1 MLDEQNL
8 DLTEELEHEKEA
20 NEGIAE
26 EYRRLI
32 ERNLQSK
39 RKTTLTEQLSSI
51 LYDTNNSFNDTP
63 EEVQAIIDYV
73 TGPDKSWCSGGTE
86 AKEFRLIMDR
96 TFQREWDDFR
106 EANPGVSFAAAMDAL
121 PPRYLLPLMLPTQLE
136 ALTKEHRSSLAPGQG
151 AVRARIRYSDL
162 KNSRCSTVR
171 EFRFTSSAAECIREA
186 MEKIFLVTDY
196 RNSVGPGEER
206 LPDDY
211 MFRVQG
217 RQEYIYGPENILSFR
232 YIRQCVQKQVEINLT
247 VEPVES
253 ERITATLFEPQYPA
267 MRAAED
273 KCTHEGIS
281 ITSNIAKLDTQPY
294 LSLWDVDEKLSVT
307 IDELSNLRI
316 GLERIK
322 GENLRDGDDVYVCI
336 VVEVVFGTESVCA
349 PKATPWRCLKGAV
362 GAPKETFFH
371 ASWGP
376 RGKLAFDVLLSDAP
390 RELKLCLNVVAA
402 SRDNFHHV
410 SSFSPVQLLDDTI
423 KGEQKNL
430 VKFVNLINP
439 LAVGAEEQHCPI
451 FFLATVSVQLFT
463 HTAQLHAGAVN
474 VRMWAGEQRANPIG
488 SNSSNPDKSAIGCR
502 LVFPRFGKPVVL
514 PDGEPPKRKHRDGE
528 QLHAESM
535 VRLDVQLRD
544 NKISQLRQVK
554 RVLATDPL
562 YTLSP
567 ADKTLLWHYRSDLTQ
582 RPKALCKLLL
592 AVNWM
597 QPFAVHEMHDL
608 MFFRSRGRDFVGWE
622 RLQPRDAL
630 ELLDAR
636 YADTKVREYAVSCL
650 ATMTDT
656 ELKGCVLQLVQVL
669 KYEPYHYSAL
679 SRFLL
684 HRSLR
689 CPHIIGHFVFWHLV
703 AEMGNDNIC
712 ERHGLL
718 IEEFLRRFPRR
729 REFFRQQFV
738 VDELL
743 AAAMKVKNDSKKD
756 RLGNLRDRL
765 KSIRFPRRFTLPLN
779 PSMECSA
786 IEVGKCKVMDS
797 KKLPL
802 WLVFRNANEDG
813 DPIYIIFKAGDDLRQ
828 DLLTL
833 QMLELMDNVW
843 KDCGLDLHMIPYG
856 CVATGEGVGMIEI
869 VLQSDTIA
877 NITRKDGG
885 AQAAFSEEPLMN
897 WLRKHNCRPPDV
909 ERCLW
914 NFLYSTAGYTV
925 ATYILGIGD
934 RHNDNIMIREDGTLF
949 HIDFGHFLGNFK
961 TKFGFKRETA
971 PFIFTPMYAYM
982 LGGPSSPIFEH
993 FRHVAC
999 QAYNVIRRYSN
1010 QLIIM
1015 FMLML
1020 STGIPELQK
1029 AEDIFW
1035 LKSVLLFGKSDDE
1048 ASAHYRVQIGEALN
1062 NKRTLVNDYIHILAH

>member
-1 MLDEQNL
+1 MLDEQKL
-8 DLTEELEHEKEA
+8 DLNEELEHEKEA

-32 ERNLQSK
+32 ERNMKSK
-39 RKTTLTEQLSSI
+39 RNTALTEQLSTI
-51 LYDTNNSFNDTP
+51 LYDANDVFSDTP
-63 EEVQAIIDYV
+63 EEIQAMIDYV
-73 TGPDKSWCSGGTE
+73 TGPEKAWTSGGSE
-86 AKEFRLIMDR
+86 AREFRLIMEK
-96 TFQREWDDFR
+96 TFQQEWEEFCR
-106 EANPGVSFAAAMDAL
+106 GYPGATLSSAMDCL
-121 PPRYLLPLMLPTQLE
+121 PPRYIMPALQPAQLE
-136 ALTKEHRSSLAPGQG
+136 ALIKDYRSVTKPGTG

-171 EFRFTSSAAECIREA
+171 EFQFDSSAAQCIRES

-211 MFRVQG
+211 LFRVQG
-217 RQEYIYGPENILSFR
+217 RNEFIYGEDNILSFR
-232 YIRQCVQKQVEINLT
+232 YIRECVLKQVEINLT
-247 VEPVES
+247 VEPVDS
-253 ERITATLFEPQYPA
+253 ERINTRLFEPQYPA
-267 MRAAED
+267 VIQRPRN
-273 KCTHEGIS
+273 THDAIS
-281 ITSNIAKLDTQPY
+281 IANIEKLDSQPF
-294 LSLWDVDEKLSVT
+294 LSLWDIDEKLSVT
-307 IDELSNLRI
+307 VDEVSNLR
-316 GLERIK
+316 LPEERIK
-322 GENLRDGDDVYVCI
+322 GENLRDGDDMFVCI
-336 VVEVVFGTESVCA
+336 VTEVVFGTQSVCP
-349 PKATPWRCLKGAV
+349 PKATPWRCCKGAV
-362 GAPKETFFH
+362 GAAKDTFFRV
-371 ASWGP
+371 SWGP
-376 RGKLAFDVLLSDAP
+376 RGKLAFDLMLSDAP
-390 RELKLCLNVVAA
+390 RELKLCLNVIAV
-402 SRDNFHHV
+402 SGDNFNYV
-410 SSFSPVQLLDDTI
+410 SAFTASQLLDDSI

-439 LAVGAEEQHCPI
+439 LASAEVEQSCPI
-451 FFLATVSVQLFT
+451 FYLATVSVQLFD
-463 HTAQLHAGAVN
+463 HAAQLHSGPVN

-488 SNSSNPDKSAIGCR
+488 SNSSNPDKTAIGCR
-502 LVFPRFGKPVVL
+502 LLFPRFGKSVVL
-514 PDGEPPKRKHRDGE
+514 PDGEPPRRKLKE
-528 QLHAESM
+528 MEMSHAESM
-535 VRLDVQLRD
+535 IRMDVQLRD
-544 NKISQLRQVK
+544 NKIAQLRQVK

-562 YTLSP
+562 YALTPS
-567 ADKTLLWHYRSDLTQ
+567 DKNLLWHYRSDLTQ
-582 RPKALCKLLL
+582 RPKALCKFLL

-597 QPFAVHEMHDL
+597 QPYAVHEAHEL
-608 MFFRSRGRDFVGWE
+608 MLYRPRGRDSIGWE
-622 RLQPRDAL
+622 RLQHRDAL

-636 YADTKVREYAVSCL
+636 YADTKVREYAVQCL
-650 ATMTDT
+650 STMTDT
-656 ELKGCVLQLVQVL
+656 ELKGCILQLVQVL

-743 AAAMKVKNDSKKD
+743 SAAMKVKNDAKKD

-765 KSIRFPRRFTLPLN
+765 KSIRFPRRFTLALN
-779 PSMECSA
+779 PAMECSGLE
-786 IEVGKCKVMDS
+786 IGKSKVMDS

-843 KDCGLDLHMIPYG
+843 KDSGLDLHMIPYG

-869 VLQSDTIA
+869 VLKSDTIA
-877 NITRKDGG
+877 NLTRKDGG
-885 AQAAFSEEPLMN
+885 AQAAFREEPLMN
-897 WLRKHNCRPPDV
+897 WLRKYNRVPQDV

-982 LGGPSSPIFEH
+982 LGGTSSPIYEH
-993 FRHVAC
+993 FCHVAC

-1010 QLIIM
+1010 HLIIM

-1029 AEDIFW
+1029 VEDISW
-1035 LKSVLLFGKSDDE
+1035 LKSVLLFDRSDEE
-1048 ASAHYRVQIGEALN
+1048 ASAHYRGQITEALT

>member
-1 MLDEQNL
+1 MLDEQHL

-32 ERNLQSK
+32 ERNMQSK
-39 RKTTLTEQLSSI
+39 RKTTLSEQLSSI
-51 LYDTNNSFNDTP
+51 LYDTNNTYLDTP
-63 EEVQAIIDYV
+63 EEIQAIVDYV
-73 TGPDKSWCSGGTE
+73 TGPEKSWTSGGSE
-86 AKEFRLIMDR
+86 AREFRQIMEK
-96 TFQREWDDFR
+96 TFHKEWEDFLM
-106 EANPGVSFAAAMDAL
+106 ANPGVNPAAAMDSL
-121 PPRYLLPLMLPTQLE
+121 PPTYLLPPLQPAQLE
-136 ALTKEHRSSLAPGQG
+136 ALTKEYRSALTPGQG
-151 AVRARIRYSDL
+151 AIRARIRYSDL

-171 EFRFTSSAAECIREA
+171 EFPFSSSAEECIRDA

-206 LPDDY
+206 LPEDY

-217 RQEYIYGPENILSFR
+217 RQEYIYGRENILAFR
-232 YIRQCVQKQVEINLT
+232 YIRECVLKQVEVNLT
-247 VEPVES
+247 VEPVDS
-253 ERITATLFEPQYPA
+253 DRINTRLFEPQYPA
-267 MRAAED
+267 VLQRPRN
-273 KCTHEGIS
+273 THEAIS
-281 ITSNIAKLDTQPY
+281 ISSNIAKLDAHPF
-294 LSLWDVDEKLSVT
+294 LSLWDVDEKLSVA

-316 GLERIK
+316 SVERIK

-336 VVEVVFGTESVCA
+336 VVEVVFGTECVCP
-349 PKATPWRCLKGAV
+349 PKATPWRCCKGAV
-362 GAPKETFFH
+362 GAPKDDFFH
-371 ASWGP
+371 VTWGP
-376 RGKLAFDVLLSDAP
+376 RGKLSFDVPLSDAP
-390 RELKLCLNVVAA
+390 RELKLCLNVVAV
-402 SRDNFHHV
+402 SGDNFPHV
-410 SSFSPVQLLDDTI
+410 STFSASQLLDDSI

-439 LAVGAEEQHCPI
+439 LASAEEEQSCPI
-451 FFLATVSVQLFT
+451 FFLATVSVQLFD
-463 HTAQLHAGAVN
+463 HAAQLHTGAVN
-474 VRMWAGEQRANPIG
+474 VRMWSGEQRANPIG
-488 SNSSNPDKSAIGCR
+488 SNSSNPDKTAIGCR
-502 LVFPRFGKPVVL
+502 LLFPKFGKAVVL
-514 PDGEPPKRKHRDGE
+514 ADGEPPRRKLQDLE
-528 QLHAESM
+528 AFHAENLIRM
-535 VRLDVQLRD
+535 DVQLRD
-544 NKISQLRQVK
+544 NKITQLRQVK

-562 YTLSP
+562 YKLTS
-567 ADKTLLWHYRSDLTQ
+567 ADKTLLWHYRADLTQ

-597 QPFAVHEMHDL
+597 RPYAVHEVHEL
-608 MFFRSRGRDFVGWE
+608 MFNRPRGRDHVGWE

-636 YADTKVREYAVSCL
+636 YADTKVREYAVQCL
-650 ATMTDT
+650 ATMGDM

-743 AAAMKVKNDSKKD
+743 AAAMKVKNDSKKE

-765 KSIRFPRRFTLPLN
+765 KSIRFPKRFTLALN
-779 PSMECSA
+779 PSMECSG

-843 KDCGLDLHMIPYG
+843 KDSGLDLHMIPYG

-885 AQAAFSEEPLMN
+885 AQAAFREEPLMN
-897 WLRKHNCRPPDV
+897 WLRKHNRLPADV

-982 LGGPSSPIFEH
+982 LGGPNSPIYEH
-993 FRHVAC
+993 FCHVAS

-1029 AEDIFW
+1029 AEDISW
-1035 LKSVLLFGKSDDE
+1035 LKSVLLFGRSDEE
-1048 ASAHYRVQIGEALN
+1048 ASRHYREQISEALN